1 MGERKIGMGERK
13 TWDGVM
19 DKGAFT
25 IVFRVALFKG
35 EA

>member
-1 MGERKIGMGERK
+1 MQETNGGGDERK

-19 DKGAFT
+19 DKGAFA

>member
-1 MGERKIGMGERK
+1 MQEVNSGWTRENRG
-13 TWDGVM
+13 GVM

>member
-1 MGERKIGMGERK
+1 MGKRLIVDGREENR
-13 TWDGVM
+13 DGVM
-19 DKGAFT
+19 DKGAFA